1 MKYLLLVGA
10 GSFIGGIIRFLLSEW
25 IQTKSLS
32 SFPYGTLS
40 VNLIGCFAIGV
51 VYAFFEKELMSMEW
65 RLFLATGV
73 LGGFTTFS
81 AFSMETF
88 SLIRNGSVLH
98 ALIYVGVSIII
109 GILAT
114 VIGFSI
120 IKSF

>member
-1 MKYLLLVGA
+1 MKYLLFVGA
-10 GSFIGGIIRFLLSEW
+10 GSFFGGVTRFLLSEF
-25 IQTKSLS
+25 IQTKTFVT
-32 SFPYGTLS
+32 FPYGTLA

-51 VYAFFEKELMSMEW
+51 VYAFFEKELMNMEW

-98 ALIYVGVSIII
+98 ALMYVGVSIII

-120 IKSF
+120 IKSL